1 MSNPSSSKPLAAS
14 NISQVFTNLFSHI
27 SPQYNPMVM
36 KEMRSVMR
44 GARAFIII
52 TIYLVL
58 LGGLVSL
65 IYLTFASSNDVST
78 TSTIIQGLGK
88 TVFGA
93 VIGVQMMLVCFLSP
107 ALTAGAIAAERE
119 RQTYDLLRT
128 TLLSGRSLVEGKLVS
143 ALLFLFMLLLAGLP
157 VQSMAFL
164 FGGISIEEI
173 LVGFLMV
180 VVTAVLFS
188 AIGLFVSSF
197 TKTTLIS
204 TVVSYILAILFLSGT
219 VVLLAIA
226 ATLVGV
232 IESSTTLT
240 AVQENTLLT
249 IMFTIGYIL
258 VILNPMSAAV
268 ASEIMLISE
277 QELFF
282 MNLPIGNGIQYP
294 IVSPWIP
301 YTVIALVL
309 GILLVRLTV
318 IFVRRVER

>member
-173 LVGFLMV
+173 LVGFLIV